1 MKDQISNS
9 LKVPKAGNDYG
20 GLNSYNHPPFS
31 PQTFFKAGTNDSN
44 KKGIK
49 DSINNLAAANSIY
62 I

>member
-20 GLNSYNHPPFS
+20 GQNSYNPPFS

-49 DSINNLAAANSIY
+49 DSINNLAANSIY